1 MGSGIVDLG
10 QNEVI
15 QSVTNWFS
23 SPCALTSSPFAFQCT
38 LDLISWAW
46 SLNHHFFLSLWVLW
60 ASFHQASG
68 IQSWAAFLSMAN
80 WGWRMG
86 FWKVLLI
93 LKSFD
98 TLRIWYIMEVQ
109 GYFRSWGFTWH
120 TGLFLAALSFSQW
133 DPRVLLTVV
142 STAHSALYDKR
153 MHTTQY
159 QKAKQSDWKMD
170 RGLK

>member
-10 QNEVI
+10 QNEVT

-120 TGLFLAALSFSQW
+120 TALFLAALSFSQW